1 MGRGPKDVADD
12 LDGLPYAVVEGPQAT
27 ARVQVGDHILSPQ
40 EISAA
45 VLAELRRWAE
55 ADLGVPVTRAVITVP
70 AYFDDAQRQAT
81 RDAGR
86 LAGLDVRRIVNEP
99 TAAALAYG
107 LGERSGGRPT
117 PPTAKP
123 KAGGISLNVKVNP
136 AACAEDAPAGD
147 APAASTAQT
156 IAVYDLGGGTFDVS
170 ILKLQQTDHGAVDQ
184 VLATDGDTHLGG
196 DDLDRALMDRI
207 AATTSSAADRQ
218 ALRRAAEDAK
228 IRLST
233 EDATEVEVTLAGQT
247 VSTPLTRADLDALAD
262 PSSTAPSPPANARSR
277 TPASPPP
284 TSIASSSSAAAP
296 ASPAS
301 ASASRSSSP
310 PPPTPRS
317 TPTKSSPW
325 APRCRAPPSPASAA
339 TPCCWTSSP

>member
-1 MGRGPKDVADD
+1 MADD

-45 VLAELRRWAE
+45 VLTELRRWAE

-107 LGERSGGRPT
+107 LGERGAR
-117 PPTAKP
+117 PTAKP

-136 AACAEDAPAGD
+136 AACADDAPAGD

-170 ILKLQQTDHGAVDQ
+170 ILKLQQTEHGAVDQ

-196 DDLDRALMDRI
+196 DDLDR
-207 AATTSSAADRQ
+207 
-218 ALRRAAEDAK
+218 LRMSGPRRGLK
-228 IRLST
+228 
-233 EDATEVEVTLAGQT
+233 
-247 VSTPLTRADLDALAD
+247 
-262 PSSTAPSPPANARSR
+262 TAPSHWQ
-277 TPASPPP
+277 TI
-284 TSIASSSSAAAP
+284 TI
-296 ASPAS
+296 
-301 ASASRSSSP
+301 
-310 PPPTPRS
+310 
-317 TPTKSSPW
+317 
-325 APRCRAPPSPASAA
+325 CVG
-339 TPCCWTSSP
+339 